1 MIWDRWHMGERKAL
15 WSHIWRVTGKLFQQ
29 IVRHESEFLIQLTMR
44 TRSAQLSWRKPGRWR
59 QERVAKKGT
68 FFTCLLSFVM
78 SLNRSSIK
86 VCLLM
91 KMHSE
96 SKSST
101 ITPWAMKPLFFCSIE
116 RHCIFLLGWSILK
129 VLLHTICSEKRLMM
143 MDKPQSL
150 SHHKYSNVAKFQPWF
165 KSFKNEHL
173 K

>member
-101 ITPWAMKPLFFCSIE
+101 ITPWAMKPLFFLLDWAPLYFFAWVVHSKSAVAYYLFWKTFDDDGQASE
-116 RHCIFLLGWSILK
+116 PLSSQIFQRCQIPAM
-129 VLLHTICSEKRLMM
+129 I
-143 MDKPQSL
+143 
-150 SHHKYSNVAKFQPWF
+150 
-165 KSFKNEHL
+165 
-173 K
+173 